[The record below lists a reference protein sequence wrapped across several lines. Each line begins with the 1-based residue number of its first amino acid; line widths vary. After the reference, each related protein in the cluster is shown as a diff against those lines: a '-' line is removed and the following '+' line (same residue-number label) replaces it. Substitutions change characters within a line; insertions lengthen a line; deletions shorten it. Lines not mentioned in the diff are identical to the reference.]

1 MVSSALGWAEYAAR
15 AFEIPEHDWA
25 TPGQLAKAI
34 EPTTLQ
40 TPALDLID
48 EYLVKV
54 EAGIIDRLIINLP
67 P

>member
-1 MVSSALGWAEYAAR
+1 MSPAFDWAEYAAR
-15 AFEIPEHDWA
+15 AFEVPEHDWE

-40 TPALDLID
+40 TPVLDLID

-54 EAGIIDRLIINLP
+54 EAGEIDRLIINLP